1 MNQLKLFDTT
11 SSQVSELASMRMT
24 FDECDGGGYLWM
36 VEINS
41 NKFWIAFDADEYHH
55 VDQFEIVSAKW
66 YFELN
71 LGIIKLVRNIVK
83 QLFVHHQDQSNQQF
97 VF

>member
-11 SSQVSELASMRMT
+11 LTQTSELASMRMT
-24 FDECDGGGYLWM
+24 FDECDNGGYTWV

-41 NKFWIAFDADEYHH
+41 NKFRIMFEADEYHH
-55 VDQFEIVSAKW
+55 LDQFEIISAKW

-83 QLFVHHQDQSNQQF
+83 QLYARHHSQTYQF
-97 VF
+97 A

>member
-11 SSQVSELASMRMT
+11 SSQISELASMRMT
-24 FDECDGGGYLWM
+24 FDECDSGGYLWM

-41 NKFWIAFDADEYHH
+41 NKFWITFDADEYHR

-71 LGIIKLVRNIVK
+71 LWIIKLVRNIVK
-83 QLFVHHQDQSNQQF
+83 QLFIHHQDQNNHQF
-97 VF
+97 AL